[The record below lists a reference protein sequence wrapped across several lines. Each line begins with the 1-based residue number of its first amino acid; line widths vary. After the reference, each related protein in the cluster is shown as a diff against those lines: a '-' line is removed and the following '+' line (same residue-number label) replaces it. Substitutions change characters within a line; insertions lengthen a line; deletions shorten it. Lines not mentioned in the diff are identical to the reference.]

1 VTIGLRF
8 DLSSSGQVEGIN
20 DAGIETFAGDHL
32 GSLARE
38 QGQNSLD
45 AKRPGVKGPVE
56 VTYQLLEIKTAEL
69 PAAADLAAAVVSAE
83 KFWSEP
89 GRNDEKT
96 LQILK
101 KAKSVLKGATVP
113 LLRIADRNTT
123 GLRGSNLYLQG
134 DWFSLTKAS
143 GVSLKAR
150 GKGGSFGIGKNV
162 FWGNSRLRTV
172 FFSTTDMDGQSAFQG
187 VVKLV
192 SHPVGGDI
200 SRAVG
205 FYGVI
210 ENYGP
215 ILKLKEIPAVF
226 RCDDVGTDIFLA
238 GFDPDPGWKDSL
250 RAAFA
255 ENFFVAF
262 HNDLL
267 RVTIEKTEIS
277 AANIAEVVEDLA
289 KRRPED
295 YSELKNY
302 FDALT
307 SSEAKVVEAQFP
319 KLGKVQ
325 LRLLVRDGAQKR
337 IAMFRGTGMRI
348 VEKKGFRTPVEFAG
362 VLLCDDEKGNDYL
375 RDLEPPSHNDWQPER
390 SPDPKQAAEVISA
403 LYAWVRRCVAELNPI
418 TMTDRLEV
426 PGLEKYLPDDSDE
439 IFDANAAKGEGDP
452 KPPAPKVLEGKS
464 RLPRPPVVPGLGG
477 GGDDGKGRTKKK
489 SKRGSGED
497 DGKPVDADFRIFKLP
512 NSISYTMR
520 FRIPYKGRFSV
531 TLASVGDDGRAE
543 HVNPLTA
550 ELVARPKPKKVRT
563 SGSKIGPVLFGK
575 GGIAEFRFD
584 LASAVPLSLTARI
597 NEH

>member
-1 VTIGLRF
+1 MSIGLRF
-8 DLSSSGQVEGIN
+8 DRSSSGQVEGIN

-56 VTYQLLEIKTAEL
+56 VVYQLLEIKTADCPGAGEL
-69 PAAADLAAAVVSAE
+69 ATAVVTAE

-89 GRNDEKT
+89 GRIDEKT

-101 KAKSVLKGATVP
+101 KAKSMLKGATIP

-123 GLRGSNLYLQG
+123 GLRGSNLHLQG

-150 GKGGSFGIGKNV
+150 GKGGSYGIGKNV
-162 FWGNSRLRTV
+162 FWLNSRLRTV

-192 SHPVGGDI
+192 SHPIEDAI
-200 SRAVG
+200 SRAIG
-205 FYGVI
+205 FYGVC
-210 ENYGP
+210 ETFGP
-215 ILKLKEIPAVF
+215 ILKHKDIPATF
-226 RCDDVGTDIFLA
+226 RCNDVGTDIFLA
-238 GFDPDPGWKDSL
+238 GFDPDSGWKDSL

-262 HNDLL
+262 QNDLL
-267 RVTIEKTEIS
+267 RVTVEKTEIS

-289 KRRPED
+289 KRRPEE
-295 YSELKNY
+295 YGELQNY

-307 SSEAKVVEAQFP
+307 SSDAKVVEQEFP

-362 VLLCDDEKGNDYL
+362 VLLCDDEKGNEFL
-375 RDLEPPSHNDWQPER
+375 RQLEPPSHNDWQPER
-390 SPDPKQAAEVISA
+390 SADPKQATEVINA
-403 LYAWVRRCVAELNPI
+403 LYSWVRRCVAELNPV

-439 IFDANAAKGEGDP
+439 VFDANAAKGEGDP
-452 KPPAPKVLEGKS
+452 KPPAPKVLEGKT
-464 RLPRPPVVPGLGG
+464 RLPRPPVVPGLGK
-477 GGDDGKGRTKKK
+477 GGDDGDGRTKKK
-489 SKRGSGED
+489 SHRGAGDSE
-497 DGKPVDADFRIFKLP
+497 GKPIEADYRIFKLP
-512 NSISYTMR
+512 NSSSYAMR
-520 FRIPYKGRFSV
+520 FRIPYKGKFSV

-543 HVNPLTA
+543 HVDPLTA
-550 ELVARPKPKKVRT
+550 ELFARPKSKKVRT
-563 SGSKIGPVLFGK
+563 SGSKIGPVSFGK
-575 GGIAEFRFD
+575 GGVAEFRFD
-584 LASAVPLSLTARI
+584 LASAVPLSLAARI